1 MISHRLL
8 VQSYGFEGFKRLV
21 EPREANDL
29 AVTNLE
35 HVATLNVDLD
45 ATADAAC
52 DHPHPHRHPVPCIVK
67 LERLE
72 PTGWVDVANV
82 LGSDRESLVAPARPR
97 LDGIRRVDVLDV
109 WVHQCGHH
117 PEAIPLPGVIEP
129 LDQLHVLLR
138 HRLLLEAEVGER
150 AVPVPVDDEPCHLA
164 VGDVEQSGVLRLHLP
179 EVKPA
184 RLAVPGL
191 VAEDEHALVI
201 KRPVSSC
208 LDAIALP
215 GVQHLAPALC
225 HPASPGHLPG
235 KGPSSITNS
244 ISGSAHSAEL

>member
-72 PTGWVDVANV
+72 PTGWVDVADV
-82 LGSDRESLVAPARPR
+82 LGSDRESLVTSARPR
-97 LDGIRRVDVLDV
+97 LDGVRRVDVLDV
-109 WVHQCGHH
+109 SVHQCGHYA
-117 PEAIPLPGVIEP
+117 EAVPLPGVIQP
-129 LDQLHVLLR
+129 PDHLHVIPR
-138 HRLLLEAEVGER
+138 HRLPLEAEVGEGLV
-150 AVPVPVDDEPCHLA
+150 AVPVTDDPRHLA
-164 VGDVEQSGVLRLHLP
+164 FADVE
-179 EVKPA
+179 
-184 RLAVPGL
+184 
-191 VAEDEHALVI
+191 ED
-201 KRPVSSC
+201 R
-208 LDAIALP
+208 
-215 GVQHLAPALC
+215 
-225 HPASPGHLPG
+225 
-235 KGPSSITNS
+235 
-244 ISGSAHSAEL
+244 